1 MGQQC
6 TNCGSH
12 DTRKSTDNEFYFSG
26 QSHYCN
32 DCDELFTPSDYED
45 NRESVIGS
53 ETGSQRF
60 DWEPDDDYQDRKENL
75 DNI

>member
-12 DTRKSTDNEFYFSG
+12 DTRKSTDKEYSFSG

-32 DCDELFTPSDYED
+32 ECEELFTPEEYED
-45 NRESVIGS
+45 SRESHLGS
-53 ETGSQRF
+53 ETSRKQL
-60 DWEPDDDYQDRKENL
+60 DHESDEDYEERVEDL
-75 DNI
+75 DNF